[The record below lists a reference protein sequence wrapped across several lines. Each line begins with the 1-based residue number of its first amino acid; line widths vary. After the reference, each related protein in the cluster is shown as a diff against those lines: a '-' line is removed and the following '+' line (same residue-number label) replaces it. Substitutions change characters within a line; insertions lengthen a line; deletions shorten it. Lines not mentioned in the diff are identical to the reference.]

1 MKKTVALSMIV
12 KNESHIIL
20 ECLNSIYKYIDYWV
34 IVDTGSTDGTQDI
47 IKNFF
52 AEKNIPG
59 ELHQSTWVNFGHNR
73 SEALALCDGKADY
86 MWMIDADDY
95 VEGDFKY
102 PDNMDADGYAIR
114 MGRPEFSWWRTQ
126 IYKTGQGWRYEGV
139 LHEYAVCGSKP
150 QAMIG
155 KIEGKYYVVART
167 VGGRNVGVSA
177 IEKYSKDAIT
187 LEEALKNDP
196 NNTRYQ
202 FYLGQSYFDSQQWE
216 KAIEAYGKRAQMG
229 GWVEE
234 IFYSLLRVGVA
245 KAMLNRPWE
254 EIQQAFLDC
263 YNVRPNR
270 AEPLYHIARIYRLNN
285 KLGLAYLFA
294 KMASQIPYPKEDILF
309 VVDEIYTFGSLDELG
324 SVAFYA
330 GYPEEGYNACKKL
343 LTENRVPPEHL
354 ERVKNNMKHYEN
366 AMSQIKTMQAQ
377 YQAKIKEAK
386 MGEKL
391 ENRKARRAKEKLSRS
406 R

>member
-20 ECLNSIYKYIDYWV
+20 ECLNSISKYVDYWV

-47 IKNFF
+47 IKKFF

-59 ELHQSTWVNFGHNR
+59 EIHERPWVNFGHNR
-73 SEALALCDGKADY
+73 SEALALCEGKADY

-95 VEGDFKY
+95 IEGDFKY
-102 PDNMDADGYAIR
+102 PENMNADGYAIR

-126 IYKTGQGWRYEGV
+126 IYKTGLGWRYEGV
-139 LHEYAVCGSKP
+139 LHEYAACSKQP
-150 QAMIG
+150 TNIG

-167 VGGRNVGVSA
+167 VGGRNVGVDP
-177 IEKYSKDAIT
+177 IQKYSRDAIT
-187 LEEALKNDP
+187 LEEALKTEP

-216 KAIEAYGKRAQMG
+216 KAVEAYMKRAQMG
-229 GWVEE
+229 GWPEE

-254 EIQQAFLDC
+254 EIQQAFLEC
-263 YNVRPNR
+263 YNSRPNR
-270 AEPLYHIARIYRLNN
+270 AEPLYHIARIYRMNG
-285 KLGLAYLFA
+285 KLGLAYMFA
-294 KMASQIPYPKEDILF
+294 KMACQIPYPKDDILF
-309 VVDEIYTFGSLDELG
+309 VVDEIYTFSALDELG
-324 SVAFYA
+324 SSAFYA
-330 GYPEEGYNACKKL
+330 GYVEEGYNACRKL
-343 LTENRVPPEHL
+343 VSENRIPKEHV
-354 ERVKNNMKHYEN
+354 ERVNNNLKHYEN
-366 AMSQIKTMQAQ
+366 AMSQIRMMQAQ

-386 MGEKL
+386 IEQKL
-391 ENRKARRAKEKLSRS
+391 ENRKTRRAKEKLSRS

>member
-52 AEKNIPG
+52 AEKGIPG
-59 ELHQSTWVNFGHNR
+59 ELHERSWVNFGHNR
-73 SEALALCDGKADY
+73 SEALALCDSKADY
-86 MWMIDADDY
+86 MWMIDADDF

-102 PDNMDADGYAIR
+102 PDVMNADGYAIR

-126 IYKTGQGWRYEGV
+126 IYKTGIGWKYEGV
-139 LHEYAVCGSKP
+139 LHEYATCPSKQP
-150 QAMIG
+150 TSIE
-155 KIEGKYYVVART
+155 KIPGKYYIVART
-167 VGGRNVGVSA
+167 VGGRNIGVDP

-187 LEEALKNDP
+187 LEEALKKEP

-216 KAIEAYGKRAQMG
+216 KSIEAYTKRAQMG
-229 GWVEE
+229 GWPEE
-234 IFYSLLRVGVA
+234 IFYSLLRVAIA

-254 EIQQAFLDC
+254 EIQQAFLESFSS
-263 YNVRPNR
+263 RPSR

-285 KLGLAYLFA
+285 KPALAYLFA
-294 KMASQIPYPKEDILF
+294 KMATSIPYPKDDILF
-309 VVDEIYTFGSLDELG
+309 VVDEIYTFGALDELG

-330 GYPEEGYNACKKL
+330 GYPVEGYEACKKL
-343 LTENRVPPEHL
+343 ITENRVPDPHK
-354 ERVKNNMKHYEN
+354 ERVANNLKHYEA
-366 AMSQIKTMQAQ
+366 AMEQIKVMQAH
-377 YQAKIKEAK
+377 YQAKINEAK
-386 MGEKL
+386 IEQKL

>member
-20 ECLNSIYKYIDYWV
+20 ECLNSIYKHIDYWV

-52 AEKNIPG
+52 ADKNIPG
-59 ELHQSTWVNFGHNR
+59 ELHDRPWVNFGHNR

-102 PDNMDADGYAIR
+102 PQNMDADGYAIR

-126 IYKTGQGWRYEGV
+126 IYKTGMGWRYEGV
-139 LHEYAVCGSKP
+139 LHEYAACPKQP
-150 QAMIG
+150 TNIG
-155 KIEGKYYVVART
+155 KIDGKYYVVART
-167 VGGRNVGVSA
+167 VGGRNVGVDP
-177 IEKYSKDAIT
+177 IQKYSKDAIT
-187 LEEALKNDP
+187 LEEALKKEP

-216 KAIEAYGKRAQMG
+216 KAIEAYIKRAQMG
-229 GWVEE
+229 GWPEE

-263 YNVRPNR
+263 YNSRPNR
-270 AEPLYHIARIYRLNN
+270 AEPLYHIARIYRMNGKN
-285 KLGLAYLFA
+285 GLAYIFA
-294 KMASQIPYPKEDILF
+294 KMAASLPYPKDDILF
-309 VVDEIYTFGSLDELG
+309 VVDEIYTFGALDELG

-330 GYPEEGYNACKKL
+330 GFPQEGYDACKKL
-343 LTENRVPPEHL
+343 LTENRVPKEHL
-354 ERVKNNMKHYEN
+354 QRVQTNMAHYEN
-366 AMSQIKTMQAQ
+366 IMGQIKMAQAQ
-377 YQAKIKEAK
+377 YQMKIKEAK
-386 MGEKL
+386 IEQKL
-391 ENRKARRAKEKLSRS
+391 ENRKARRAKEKLAKSR
-406 R
+406 

>member
-20 ECLNSIYKYIDYWV
+20 ECLKSIFKYIDYWV
-34 IVDTGSTDGTQDI
+34 IVDTGSTDGTQEI

-59 ELHQSTWVNFGHNR
+59 EIHQRPWVNFGHNR
-73 SEALALCDGKADY
+73 SEALALCEGKADY
-86 MWMIDADDY
+86 MWMIDADDF

-102 PDNMDADGYAIR
+102 PNNMDADGYAIR

-126 IYKTGQGWRYEGV
+126 IYKTGQGWKYEGV
-139 LHEYAVCGSKP
+139 LHEYAVCTSKP
-150 QAMIG
+150 QATIG

-167 VGGRNVGVSA
+167 VGGRNVGVNP
-177 IEKYSKDAIT
+177 IEKYSRDAIT
-187 LEEALKNDP
+187 LEEALKTEP

-216 KAIEAYGKRAQMG
+216 KSIEAYTKRAQMG
-229 GWVEE
+229 GWAEE

-263 YNVRPNR
+263 YNSRPNR
-270 AEPLYHIARIYRLNN
+270 AEPLYHIARIYRMNN
-285 KLGLAYLFA
+285 KLGLAYLFS
-294 KMASQIPYPKEDILF
+294 KMACSLPYPKDDILF
-309 VVDEIYTFGSLDELG
+309 VVDEIYTFGALDELG

-343 LTENRVPPEHL
+343 LTENRVPQEHL

-366 AMSQIKTMQAQ
+366 AMAQIKMMQAQ